1 MDSPVMKSVSIRKST
16 ALAISSAPPQRP
28 RGRAEHGSVLFGRLT
43 GATYD
48 TDGGQQLVAGV

>member
-1 MDSPVMKSVSIRKST
+1 MKSVSIRKST